1 VLPDVILWQDEMK
14 RDGPANMAIDEWLWF
29 HSAKPVLRIYQWQS
43 DWLSI
48 GYFSKSS
55 EVPKDQK
62 FVRRPTGGG
71 VVEHGRD
78 WAYTLIVP
86 RGHDLAERPGAESYS
101 VIHQALAHVLR
112 MEGQVCSLLAQSQ
125 PRSSDYCFVH
135 AVAHD
140 LIDQEG
146 QKLAGAGQRRG
157 KNGLLH
163 QGSVQGGGALMSCAV
178 SGWRVDWRIRSIHW
192 QFALIHHGLSDG
204 SRKFTQPRHGIT
216 KNRRVR
222 IRFFYSS
229 M

>member
-1 VLPDVILWQDEMK
+1 MK

-163 QGSVQGGGALMSCAV
+163 QGSVQGGGGADVMRGERLARRLANS
-178 SGWRVDWRIRSIHW
+178 VDSLAIRIDSSWVER
-192 QFALIHHGLSDG
+192 
-204 SRKFTQPRHGIT
+204 RIT
-216 KNRRVR
+216 EVYATATWNHKK
-222 IRFFYSS
+222 S
-229 M
+229 

>member
-55 EVPKDQK
+55 EVPDGQK

-101 VIHQALAHVLR
+101 VIHQALAQVLR

-125 PRSSDYCFVH
+125 PGSSDYCFVH

-140 LIDQEG
+140 LIDQQG

-163 QGSVQGGGALMSCAV
+163 QGSVQGVGVADVMRGERLARRLANS
-178 SGWRVDWRIRSIHW
+178 VDSLAIRIDSSWVER
-192 QFALIHHGLSDG
+192 
-204 SRKFTQPRHGIT
+204 RIT
-216 KNRRVR
+216 EVYATVTWNHKK
-222 IRFFYSS
+222 S
-229 M
+229 